1 MATIKIT
8 YLRIN
13 LLKEMKDQYAE
24 NDKIM
29 LKEMKDNT
37 KR

>member
-13 LLKEMKDQYAE
+13 LLKEMKDQYTE